1 MNNPLDKLAT
11 CIKTE
16 TAILLVVGELVIVI
30 VLTKPNSI
38 ASACPTKAIG
48 TLWCLFC
55 KQRQPPYYIIDCHCS
70 HNNDSSTNIP
80 INKLKKSLKEKR
92 TFSDE
97 DGAYRWQRKGVSLPK
112 KCYPSS
118 PG

>member
-30 VLTKPNSI
+30 VLTQPNSI

-48 TLWCLFC
+48 TLLVL
-55 KQRQPPYYIIDCHCS
+55 I
-70 HNNDSSTNIP
+70 
-80 INKLKKSLKEKR
+80 L
-92 TFSDE
+92 
-97 DGAYRWQRKGVSLPK
+97 
-112 KCYPSS
+112 
-118 PG
+118 